1 MAQESVPVAALLQRA
16 QPGVAQA
23 QRGQFTGV
31 SLQECFDLGGWRRA
45 DATAQILE
53 FEVRVKRVIEQV
65 GACAQQGLTIAR
77 TQGRQR
83 VAIQDALALE

>member
-1 MAQESVPVAALLQRA
+1 MALE
-16 QPGVAQA
+16 
-23 QRGQFTGV
+23 TGGSNLIYV
-31 SLQECFDLGGWRRA
+31 SNYMGK
-45 DATAQILE
+45 